1 MAIDQQRTK
10 LNWFD
15 LLWIVFLG
23 ALAILPPVAEVHK
36 QLILL
41 AIGIVQFTEG
51 TIIARLPGRGP
62 IYVVVLK
69 ILLSTLLLSHTGDV
83 GINSSYYP
91 IFYLPVVTAAVYFSP
106 WGTLFWTALASAAY
120 CSYLYPALQEY
131 DLTPGGYA
139 ELTIRILFF

>member
-36 QLILL
+36 QLIPL

-51 TIIARLPGRGP
+51 PILARLPGRGP
-62 IYVVVLK
+62 IYVVALK

-91 IFYLPVVTAAVYFSP
+91 IFYLPVVTAAVYFGP
-106 WGTLFWTALASAAY
+106 GLTLVGTALASAAY
-120 CSYLYPALQEY
+120 FSYLFTALE
-131 DLTPGGYA
+131 G
-139 ELTIRILFF
+139 